1 MKQIIINRILIV
13 FNLFTILSCTIN
25 DTEKKV
31 SEKLTIEGQIRED
44 EFAEI
49 FLTNSLDFEGIIDSL
64 TVAKSVESKA
74 KVTLSDGEITEVLT
88 LKRDNSRFPFLFYRS
103 NLIKGERNRKY
114 DLTVFLGGKEF
125 SSNTTVPEDC

>member
-1 MKQIIINRILIV
+1 LIIQLIMKQIIINRILIV

-74 KVTLSDGEITEVLT
+74 KVT
-88 LKRDNSRFPFLFYRS
+88 
-103 NLIKGERNRKY
+103 
-114 DLTVFLGGKEF
+114 
-125 SSNTTVPEDC
+125 